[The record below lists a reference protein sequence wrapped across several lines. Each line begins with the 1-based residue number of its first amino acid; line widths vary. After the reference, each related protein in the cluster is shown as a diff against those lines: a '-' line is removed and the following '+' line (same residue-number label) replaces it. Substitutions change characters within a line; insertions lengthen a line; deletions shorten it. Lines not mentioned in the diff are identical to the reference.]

1 MGDVNTITGVFME
14 RRQKERGRKSSRND
28 VSRDCANAV
37 TAQPVPRTART
48 TGSLEAPRRDSS
60 LEPAE
65 GAQL

>member
-1 MGDVNTITGVFME
+1 MGDLNAITGVFTE
-14 RRQKERGRKSSRND
+14 RGQTERGRKSSRDD

-37 TAQPVPRTART
+37 TAQPVPRTVRT
-48 TGSLEAPRRDSS
+48 TGSLEGPRRDSS